1 MNTLARRC
9 IFWGALFGLS
19 GVMIGAFGAH
29 GLKAL
34 LNADQLAIYHTG
46 VDYQFVHALALLLL
60 GALAQQQTPKAWQLA
75 ATLFIAG
82 VFIFSG
88 SLYLLVL
95 TDTSWLGAI
104 TPIGGTSFIA
114 GWAALLWGLRRG

>member
-34 LNADQLAIYHTG
+34 LTADQLAIYHTG

-60 GALAQQQTPKAWQLA
+60 GALAQHQTPKAWQLA

-95 TDTSWLGAI
+95 TDIAWLGAV
-104 TPIGGTSFIA
+104 TPIGGVSFIA
-114 GWAALLWGLRRG
+114 GWAALLWGLRGG

>member
-1 MNTLARRC
+1 MNTLARSC
-9 IFWGALFGLS
+9 ILWGALFGLS

-34 LNADQLAIYHTG
+34 LTADQLAIYHTG

-60 GALAQQQTPKAWQLA
+60 GALAQHQTPKAWQLA

>member
-34 LNADQLAIYHTG
+34 LTADQLAIYHTG

-60 GALAQQQTPKAWQLA
+60 GALAQHQTPKAWQLA

>member
-1 MNTLARRC
+1 MNTLARHC
-9 IFWGALFGLS
+9 ILWGALFGLS

-34 LNADQLAIYHTG
+34 LTPDQLAIYHTG

-60 GALAQQQTPKAWQLA
+60 GALAQHQTPKAWQLA

-95 TDTSWLGAI
+95 TDISWLGAI

-114 GWAALLWGLRRG
+114 GWTALLWGLRRG

>member
-34 LNADQLAIYHTG
+34 LTADQLAIYHTG

-60 GALAQQQTPKAWQLA
+60 GALAQHQTPKAWQLA

-95 TDTSWLGAI
+95 TDTAWLGAI
-104 TPIGGTSFIA
+104 TPIGGMSFIA

>member
-9 IFWGALFGLS
+9 ILWGALFGLS

-34 LNADQLAIYHTG
+34 LTADQLAIYHTG

-60 GALAQQQTPKAWQLA
+60 GALAQHQTPKAWQLA

>member
-1 MNTLARRC
+1 MTPLARRC
-9 IFWGALFGLS
+9 VFWGALFGLS

-34 LNADQLAIYHTG
+34 LTADQLAIYHTG

-60 GALAQQQTPKAWQLA
+60 GTLAHHQSPKAWQVA
-75 ATLFIAG
+75 AILFIAG

-95 TDTSWLGAI
+95 TDIAWLGAI
-104 TPIGGTSFIA
+104 TPIGGVSFIA
-114 GWAALLWGLRRG
+114 GWAALLWSLRGG

>member
-34 LNADQLAIYHTG
+34 LTPDQLAIYHTG

-60 GALAQQQTPKAWQLA
+60 GALAQHQTPKAWQLA

-95 TDTSWLGAI
+95 TDISWLGAI

>member
-1 MNTLARRC
+1 MNQLARRC
-9 IFWGALFGLS
+9 VFWGALFGLS

-29 GLKAL
+29 GLKTIL
-34 LNADQLAIYHTG
+34 TSEQLAIYHTG

-60 GALAQQQTPKAWQLA
+60 GALATQHSSKAWPLA
-75 ATLFIAG
+75 ATLFICG

-104 TPIGGTSFIA
+104 TPIGGMSFIA

>member
-1 MNTLARRC
+1 MTPLARRC
-9 IFWGALFGLS
+9 AFWGALFGLS

-29 GLKAL
+29 GLKAVL
-34 LNADQLAIYHTG
+34 TADQLAIYHTG

-60 GALAQQQTPKAWQLA
+60 GTLAHHQSPKAWQVA
-75 ATLFIAG
+75 AILFIAG

-95 TDTSWLGAI
+95 TDTAWLGAI
-104 TPIGGTSFIA
+104 TPIGGVSFIA
-114 GWAALLWGLRRG
+114 GWAALLWGLRGG

>member
-1 MNTLARRC
+1 
-9 IFWGALFGLS
+9 
-19 GVMIGAFGAH
+19 
-29 GLKAL
+29 
-34 LNADQLAIYHTG
+34 LAIYHTG

-60 GALAQQQTPKAWQLA
+60 GTLAHHQSPKAWQVA
-75 ATLFIAG
+75 AILFIAG

-95 TDTSWLGAI
+95 TDIAWLGAI
-104 TPIGGTSFIA
+104 TPIGGVSFIA

>member
-1 MNTLARRC
+1 MTPLTRRC
-9 IFWGALFGLS
+9 VFWGALFGLS

-34 LNADQLAIYHTG
+34 LTADQLAIYHTG

-60 GALAQQQTPKAWQLA
+60 GALAHHQSPKAWQVA
-75 ATLFIAG
+75 AILFIAG

-95 TDTSWLGAI
+95 TDIAWLGAI
-104 TPIGGTSFIA
+104 TPIGGVSFIA

>member
-1 MNTLARRC
+1 MTTLARRC
-9 IFWGALFGLS
+9 VFWGALFCLS

-34 LNADQLAIYHTG
+34 LTTDQLAIYHTG

-60 GALAQQQTPKAWQLA
+60 GTLAHHQSPKAWQVA
-75 ATLFIAG
+75 AILFIAG

-95 TDTSWLGAI
+95 TDIAWLGAI
-104 TPIGGTSFIA
+104 TPIGGVSFIA
-114 GWAALLWGLRRG
+114 GWAALLWGLRGG

>member
-1 MNTLARRC
+1 MTPLARRC
-9 IFWGALFGLS
+9 VFWGALFGLS

-29 GLKAL
+29 SLKAL
-34 LNADQLAIYHTG
+34 LTADQLAIYHTG

-60 GALAQQQTPKAWQLA
+60 GTLAHHQSPKAWQVA
-75 ATLFIAG
+75 AILFIAG

-95 TDTSWLGAI
+95 TDTAWLGAI
-104 TPIGGTSFIA
+104 TPIGGVSFIA
-114 GWAALLWGLRRG
+114 GWAALLWGLRGG

>member
-9 IFWGALFGLS
+9 ILWGALFGLS

-46 VDYQFVHALALLLL
+46 IDYQFVHALALLLL
-60 GALAQQQTPKAWQLA
+60 GALAQHQTPKAWQLA

>member
-1 MNTLARRC
+1 MNTLARHC
-9 IFWGALFGLS
+9 ILWGALFGLS

-34 LNADQLAIYHTG
+34 LNPDQLEIYHTG

-60 GALAQQQTPKAWQLA
+60 GALAQHQTPKAWQLA

-95 TDTSWLGAI
+95 TDISWLGAI

>member
-1 MNTLARRC
+1 MTPLARC
-9 IFWGALFGLS
+9 CVFWGALFGLS

-34 LNADQLAIYHTG
+34 LTTDQLAIYHTG

-60 GALAQQQTPKAWQLA
+60 GTLAHHQSPKAWQVA
-75 ATLFIAG
+75 AILFIAG

-95 TDTSWLGAI
+95 TDTAWLGAI
-104 TPIGGTSFIA
+104 TPIGGVSFIA
-114 GWAALLWGLRRG
+114 GWAALLWGLRGG

>member
-9 IFWGALFGLS
+9 ILWGALFGLS

-34 LNADQLAIYHTG
+34 LTADQLAIYHTG
-46 VDYQFVHALALLLL
+46 IDYQFVHALALLLL
-60 GALAQQQTPKAWQLA
+60 GALAHHQSPKAWQVA
-75 ATLFIAG
+75 AILFIAG

-95 TDTSWLGAI
+95 TNIAWLGAI
-104 TPIGGTSFIA
+104 TPIGGMSFIA
-114 GWAALLWGLRRG
+114 GWTALLWGLRHG

>member
-9 IFWGALFGLS
+9 ILWGALFGLS

-29 GLKAL
+29 ALKAQL
-34 LNADQLAIYHTG
+34 TADQLAIYHTG

-60 GALAQQQTPKAWQLA
+60 GAIAQHQTPKAWQIA

-104 TPIGGTSFIA
+104 TPIGGMSFIA
-114 GWAALLWGLRRG
+114 GWAALLWGLRHG

>member
-34 LNADQLAIYHTG
+34 LTADQLAIYHTG
-46 VDYQFVHALALLLL
+46 IDYQFVHALALLLL
-60 GALAQQQTPKAWQLA
+60 GALAQHQTPKAWQLA

-104 TPIGGTSFIA
+104 TPIGGMSFIA

>member
-34 LNADQLAIYHTG
+34 LTADQLAIYHTG

-60 GALAQQQTPKAWQLA
+60 GALAQHQTPKAWQLA

-95 TDTSWLGAI
+95 TDNSWLGAI

-114 GWAALLWGLRRG
+114 GWAALLWGLRHG

>member
-60 GALAQQQTPKAWQLA
+60 GALAQHQTPKAWQLA

-95 TDTSWLGAI
+95 TDTSWLGAT
-104 TPIGGTSFIA
+104 TPIGGMSFIA

>member
-1 MNTLARRC
+1 MNTLARDC
-9 IFWGALFGLS
+9 ILWGALFGLS

-34 LNADQLAIYHTG
+34 LTPDQLAIYHTG

-60 GALAQQQTPKAWQLA
+60 GALAQHQTPKAWQLA

-95 TDTSWLGAI
+95 TDISWLGAI

>member
-9 IFWGALFGLS
+9 ILWGALFGLS
-19 GVMIGAFGAH
+19 GGMIGAFGAH

-34 LNADQLAIYHTG
+34 LTADRLAIYHTG

-60 GALAQQQTPKAWQLA
+60 GALAQHQTPKAWQLA

>member
-9 IFWGALFGLS
+9 ILWGALFGLS

-29 GLKAL
+29 GLKAQL
-34 LNADQLAIYHTG
+34 TADQLAIYHTG

-60 GALAQQQTPKAWQLA
+60 GAIAQHQTPKAWQLA

-104 TPIGGTSFIA
+104 TPIGGMSFIA
-114 GWAALLWGLRRG
+114 GWAALLWGLRHG

>member
-9 IFWGALFGLS
+9 ILWGALFALS

-29 GLKAL
+29 ALKVL
-34 LNADQLAIYHTG
+34 LTADQLTIYRTG

-60 GALAQQQTPKAWQLA
+60 GALAQHKTPKAWQIA

-104 TPIGGTSFIA
+104 TPIGGMSFIA
-114 GWAALLWGLRRG
+114 GWAALLWGLRHG

>member
-34 LNADQLAIYHTG
+34 LTADQLAIYHTG

-60 GALAQQQTPKAWQLA
+60 GALAQHQTPKAWQLA

-104 TPIGGTSFIA
+104 TPIGGMSFIA

>member
-9 IFWGALFGLS
+9 ILWGALFGLS

-34 LNADQLAIYHTG
+34 LTADQLAIYHTG

-60 GALAQQQTPKAWQLA
+60 GALAQHQTPKAWQLA

-82 VFIFSG
+82 VLIFSG

-114 GWAALLWGLRRG
+114 GWAALLWGLRRV

>member
-1 MNTLARRC
+1 MTPLTRRC

-29 GLKAL
+29 ALKVL
-34 LNADQLAIYHTG
+34 LTADQLTIYHTG

-60 GALAQQQTPKAWQLA
+60 GAIAQHQTPKAWQLA

-95 TDTSWLGAI
+95 TDTAWLGAI
-104 TPIGGTSFIA
+104 TPIGGMSFIA

>member
-1 MNTLARRC
+1 MTPLARRC
-9 IFWGALFGLS
+9 VFWGALFGLS

-34 LNADQLAIYHTG
+34 LTADQLAIYHTG

-60 GALAQQQTPKAWQLA
+60 GALAHHQLPKAWQVA
-75 ATLFIAG
+75 AIFFIAG

-88 SLYLLVL
+88 NLYLLVL

-104 TPIGGTSFIA
+104 TPIGGMSFIA
-114 GWAALLWGLRRG
+114 GWTALLWGLRHG

>member
-29 GLKAL
+29 DLKAL
-34 LNADQLAIYHTG
+34 LTPDQLAIYHTG

-60 GALAQQQTPKAWQLA
+60 GALAQHQTPKAWQLA

-82 VFIFSG
+82 VFFFSG

-95 TDTSWLGAI
+95 TDISWLGAI

>member
-1 MNTLARRC
+1 MTPLARRC
-9 IFWGALFGLS
+9 VFWGALFGLS

-34 LNADQLAIYHTG
+34 LTADQLAIYHTG

-60 GALAQQQTPKAWQLA
+60 GTLAHHQSPKAWQVA
-75 ATLFIAG
+75 AILFIAG

-95 TDTSWLGAI
+95 TDIAWLGAI
-104 TPIGGTSFIA
+104 TPIGGVSFIA
-114 GWAALLWGLRRG
+114 GWAALLWGLRHG

>member
-29 GLKAL
+29 GLKPL
-34 LNADQLAIYHTG
+34 LTADQLAIYHTG

-60 GALAQQQTPKAWQLA
+60 GALAQHQTPKAWQLA
-75 ATLFIAG
+75 ATFIAG

-95 TDTSWLGAI
+95 TNISWLGAI

>member
-1 MNTLARRC
+1 MTPLARRC
-9 IFWGALFGLS
+9 VFWGALFGLS

-29 GLKAL
+29 SLKAL
-34 LNADQLAIYHTG
+34 LTADQLAIYHTG
-46 VDYQFVHALALLLL
+46 VDYQFVHALGLLLL
-60 GALAQQQTPKAWQLA
+60 GALAHHQSPKAWQVA
-75 ATLFIAG
+75 AILFIAG

-104 TPIGGTSFIA
+104 TPIGGMSFIA
-114 GWAALLWGLRRG
+114 GWAALLWGLRHE

>member
-34 LNADQLAIYHTG
+34 LTPDQLAIYHTG

-60 GALAQQQTPKAWQLA
+60 GALAQHQTPKAWQLA

-82 VFIFSG
+82 VFFFSG

-95 TDTSWLGAI
+95 TDISWLGAI